1 MKQSKLLA
9 VALAVVT
16 ALFILTASIALP
28 IVCRPFYFLHIGP
41 LGLEEYTGLS
51 RVQIVQAYNEMM
63 DFCTGMT
70 DEFSTGVLAWSPSGR
85 DHFVDVRGLFLLDL
99 WAAGITGALLLAWAL
114 IRRRVRLRPYRF
126 RKRGPAFWGCVG
138 LAGTFLTIGG
148 LAALDFDRAFVLFH
162 ALFFPGK
169 SNWLFDWQVDQII
182 LILPQE
188 FFRNCA
194 VFILALI
201 VIACTALILYDVG
214 QSRRKETQK

>member
-1 MKQSKLLA
+1 MKQSKLLT
-9 VALAVVT
+9 VALAIVT

-28 IVCRPFYFLHIGP
+28 ILCRPFYYMHIGP

-51 RVQIVQAYNEMM
+51 RDLIVQAYDEMM
-63 DFCTGMT
+63 DFCTGLT
-70 DEFSTGVLAWSPSGR
+70 DEFSTGVLAWSQSGR

-99 WAAGITGALLLAWAL
+99 WAAGITGTALLAWAL

-126 RKRGPAFWGCVG
+126 RKRGPGFWGCMG
-138 LAGTFLTIGG
+138 LAGAFLTIGG

-169 SNWLFDWQVDQII
+169 DNWLFDWKVDQII

-194 VFILALI
+194 IFILALI
-201 VIACTALILYDVG
+201 VIACAALILRDL
-214 QSRRKETQK
+214 RREKEELP